1 MGLYG
6 NFYMCKYICTYLV
19 CILVCVKRQVL
30 MEARSQHLD
39 VFLDLNSLFFESRFI
54 TELGAHHFDC
64 TDSPATL
71 WDQPVM
77 VFPVLAR
84 FTIPNILH
92 GCWWLNI
99 GIHAFTA
106 STLPSRAFS
115 AALGLVPISNKRW
128 LTTACNSRFQVV
140 FQPVRTYARLHIHTD
155 THIDVIKII
164 TRISKKFKHTLN

>member
-1 MGLYG
+1 MHLLGVYISLCEKAGAYGSQKSTSGCLPWSQLLVFWEQVYYWTWCSPFWLYG
-6 NFYMCKYICTYLV
+6 QSSNP
-19 CILVCVKRQVL
+19 
-30 MEARSQHLD
+30 
-39 VFLDLNSLFFESRFI
+39 
-54 TELGAHHFDC
+54 LGSTCHG
-64 TDSPATL
+64 L
-71 WDQPVM
+71 
-77 VFPVLAR
+77 PVLAR